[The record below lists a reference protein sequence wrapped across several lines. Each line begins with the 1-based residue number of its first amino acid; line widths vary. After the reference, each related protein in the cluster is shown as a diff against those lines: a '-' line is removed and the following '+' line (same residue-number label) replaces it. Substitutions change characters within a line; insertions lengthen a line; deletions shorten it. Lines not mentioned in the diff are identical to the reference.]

1 MKFHPRLSLS
11 LNGETFSYRLFDAL
25 LEITSTWSQRE
36 AAKRLGVSHA
46 VLNRRIRD
54 AEEKMGF
61 RLVESTGA
69 GSGLTPHGM
78 MVLKNYQRYLK
89 RLEERDTPVICGG
102 PISTSLMDV
111 LSRHYGLEAVI
122 YTTDDL
128 SALKMAEMDLVDIL
142 LFDDPVH
149 AFMHDLDFVP
159 IARDDLVLVSRS
171 DEHLESIPEL
181 QGRMFVEVTN
191 SAQRLAWNTLDH
203 LRVDYE
209 IVDWCSSP
217 QNALKLIGN
226 NEDFLTF
233 LNRSFMSPLSSSFT
247 VSDILADDT
256 SHIISMVLPTKNPE
270 LEDFSDFLQGK
281 GQEIITK
288 FGFGKID

>member
-1 MKFHPRLSLS
+1 MKFHPRLNLS

-25 LEITSTWSQRE
+25 MEITSTWSQRE

-54 AEEKMGF
+54 AEKKMGF
-61 RLVESTGA
+61 KLVETTGA
-69 GSGLTPHGM
+69 GSGLTPQGI

-89 RLEERDTPVICGG
+89 RLEERETPVICGG
-102 PISTSLMDV
+102 PISTGLIDV
-111 LSRHYGLEAVI
+111 LLRYYGLEALI

-128 SALKMAEMDLVDIL
+128 SALKLAEMDLVDIL
-142 LFDDPVH
+142 IFDDPVH

-159 IARDDLVLVSRS
+159 IARDDLVLVSNS
-171 DEHLESIPEL
+171 DENLESIHDL
-181 QGRMFVEVTN
+181 QGRMFVEVAH
-191 SAQRLAWNTLDH
+191 SAQRLAWNTLDQ

-217 QNALKLIGN
+217 QNALKLISN
-226 NEDFLTF
+226 DENFLTF
-233 LNRSFMSPLSSSFT
+233 LNRSFMSPLSNSYT
-247 VSDILADDT
+247 VSDILAEDT
-256 SHIISMVLPTKNPE
+256 SHVISMVLSTNNPE

-281 GQEIITK
+281 GQEIIPK
-288 FGFGKID
+288 FGFRKIN